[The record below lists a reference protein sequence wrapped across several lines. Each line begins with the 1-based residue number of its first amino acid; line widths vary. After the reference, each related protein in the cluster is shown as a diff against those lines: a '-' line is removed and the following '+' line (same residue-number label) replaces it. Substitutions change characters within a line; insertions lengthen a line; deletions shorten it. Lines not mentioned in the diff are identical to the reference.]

1 MCLLEA
7 SAKLGLINH
16 GRVQCVHG
24 ASDMCQ
30 SVLGP
35 VRTASTSQEHLVS
48 VAGALS

>member
-48 VAGALS
+48 VAEALS